1 MHHGLTPVANTM
13 PPLRGWLSHLFDSPP
28 EQRADSPRAPKLA
41 ARSKGV
47 TAGDAPVSFLMMRFL
62 LPLIVLTLLPM
73 TVNAQ
78 KGSNL
83 AQTRSDLIE
92 ATQDYKTSAQEVLK
106 FQEQAVT
113 DAEARLEQL
122 RQLVADGLI
131 ARNELNAGEQA
142 LVKAREDLEATKKQI
157 ADSDNLVAQIK
168 QAEVAEKAFA
178 RQQAQTRKLVRLTSM
193 RYDGMADW
201 AIANISSVQTFFST
215 TFGRALPISTFGQS
229 ATHNA
234 MRWDHRNAVD
244 VGLHPDSAE
253 GRALIAYLQQNGIP
267 FLAFRGA
274 IPGVS
279 TGPHIH
285 IGRPSH
291 RLA

>member
-1 MHHGLTPVANTM
+1 MQGTFFSST
-13 PPLRGWLSHLFDSPP
+13 R
-28 EQRADSPRAPKLA
+28 
-41 ARSKGV
+41 V
-47 TAGDAPVSFLMMRFL
+47 TAHTAPVSYLLMRFL
-62 LPLIVLTLLPM
+62 LPLIFLGLLP
-73 TVNAQ
+73 TAAVAQ
-78 KGSNL
+78 KTPTL
-83 AQTRSDLIE
+83 AETRSDLIE
-92 ATQDYKTSAQEVLK
+92 ATEEYKTSAQEVLK
-106 FQEQAVT
+106 FQEQAVK
-113 DAEARLEQL
+113 DAESKLEQL
-122 RQLVADGLI
+122 RKLVADGLV
-131 ARNELNAGEQA
+131 ARNELATAEQA
-142 LVKAREDLEATKKQI
+142 VTKAEADLEATKKQV

-168 QAEVAEKAFA
+168 QAEVAEKALA
-178 RQQAQTRKLVRLTSM
+178 QQQAKARSLVRLTSM
-193 RYDGMADW
+193 RYEGMAGW
-201 AIANISSVQTFFST
+201 AISNINSVQTFFSS

-253 GRALIAYLQQNGIP
+253 GRALISYLQSHGIP

-285 IGRPSH
+285 IGQPSH